1 MGCLFCIVLFGCSH
15 ATERSYMDS
24 GYTKEQ
30 LEAMGV
36 NTEHLFVFTEER
48 ATYNGKVFS
57 IDILIDS
64 LIGVFG
70 PCERIVYG
78 EEYNKGYDHY
88 LWDEIGFVALVSP
101 EKKVMEVSLH
111 WDCLPKVEEYDYNDS
126 DPVPAKFFKGKML
139 LNGVPL
145 DNTSDYAAYCNNK
158 EVQERLREM
167 ARQNG
172 IVKNFDKILYHYA
185 DNGSVLRYQF
195 WTHKLYF
202 FDYSAFEDT
211 PFFSYRVKIATQT
224 GSIHEFGMQYDIYTN
239 PDFTDIF

>member
-1 MGCLFCIVLFGCSH
+1 
-15 ATERSYMDS
+15 MDS

-101 EKKVMEVSLH
+101 EKKGDGGESALG
-111 WDCLPKVEEYDYNDS
+111 LPAQS
-126 DPVPAKFFKGKML
+126 G
-139 LNGVPL
+139 GV
-145 DNTSDYAAYCNNK
+145 
-158 EVQERLREM
+158 RLQR
-167 ARQNG
+167 
-172 IVKNFDKILYHYA
+172 F
-185 DNGSVLRYQF
+185 
-195 WTHKLYF
+195 
-202 FDYSAFEDT
+202 
-211 PFFSYRVKIATQT
+211 
-224 GSIHEFGMQYDIYTN
+224 
-239 PDFTDIF
+239 

>member
-1 MGCLFCIVLFGCSH
+1 
-15 ATERSYMDS
+15 
-24 GYTKEQ
+24 
-30 LEAMGV
+30 MGV

-111 WDCLPKVEEYDYNDS
+111 WGE
-126 DPVPAKFFKGKML
+126 
-139 LNGVPL
+139 
-145 DNTSDYAAYCNNK
+145 T
-158 EVQERLREM
+158 
-167 ARQNG
+167 
-172 IVKNFDKILYHYA
+172 
-185 DNGSVLRYQF
+185 
-195 WTHKLYF
+195 
-202 FDYSAFEDT
+202 
-211 PFFSYRVKIATQT
+211 
-224 GSIHEFGMQYDIYTN
+224 
-239 PDFTDIF
+239 

>member
-1 MGCLFCIVLFGCSH
+1 
-15 ATERSYMDS
+15 MDS

-158 EVQERLREM
+158 EVQERLREKTSVHSVAQRLPGYIAAQIIQGDVLYNAEGGIHM
-167 ARQNG
+167 EIDARHVRG
-172 IVKNFDKILYHYA
+172 K
-185 DNGSVLRYQF
+185 
-195 WTHKLYF
+195 
-202 FDYSAFEDT
+202 E
-211 PFFSYRVKIATQT
+211 
-224 GSIHEFGMQYDIYTN
+224 SIWD
-239 PDFTDIF
+239 